1 MPVASSPSQVSPVA
15 ARASR
20 SGQAMLLLS
29 ALYFLSRFTGLL
41 QRTIIGALLPEAA
54 TDAYSIA
61 FNLPDILN
69 YLVAGGAISLT
80 FIPTFTR
87 LWDKGKEAEAWR
99 FFSTLISVMGAVLL
113 AATAIMMVFTPTFL
127 AISNPGLREI
137 NPATGL
143 VLPAK
148 QETFELAV
156 QMTRVILPAQIFF
169 YLGGLMLGVLNT
181 FKRFGATGWTG
192 PINNFIA
199 IVVAVGLWFWLHNPI
214 VFAWSILLGAF
225 VGNFLLPFLAL
236 RGGPRSHRPRFRV
249 RFDVGNP
256 SVRRF
261 FILTLP
267 IMLGVSLPVV
277 DWMVVSYFASSLP
290 EGTLTHLQ
298 YGNRLMIAAQGI
310 VGQSVAVASFPFLAS
325 MVALGNFNEF
335 SEFLRVN
342 LRRLSFVTL
351 PLSVLLVLGAT
362 PLCSLIF
369 GWGAYNDPAKIGET
383 ALSFAFFTI
392 GLFAWAAQGIVSRG
406 FYALGDTRTPT
417 IIGSALTIFF
427 FIPLCVL
434 SMKLNMGALG
444 LSLATTIGAAAYFGV
459 ALVFLEAKLKQ
470 RKYQAPIGL
479 DLLAGTLL
487 RTMSAC
493 ALMGVAGV
501 MALILGRE
509 IIPATKAGD
518 LLLLLGVWIV
528 AGFVFCGASSQFEIP
543 EWAWLSAKVRRRKR
557 R

>member
-1 MPVASSPSQVSPVA
+1 MSVAPPPATDST
-15 ARASR
+15 ARTGASR
-20 SGQAMLLLS
+20 PMQAMLILS

-41 QRTIIGALLPEAA
+41 QAQLISALMPATA
-54 TDAYSIA
+54 TDAYSVA
-61 FNLPDILN
+61 FDLPDYLN

-80 FIPTFTR
+80 FIPIFTR
-87 LWDKGKEAEAWR
+87 FWEKGKEAEAWR
-99 FFSTLISVMGAVLL
+99 FFSSLMCLMGAILFVV
-113 AATAIMMVFTPTFL
+113 TVIMMIFTPQLTTLTHPGFLEHDANGLPNPEKARTLEL
-127 AISNPGLREI
+127 AI
-137 NPATGL
+137 
-143 VLPAK
+143 
-148 QETFELAV
+148 
-156 QMTRVILPAQIFF
+156 QMTRVILPAQFFF
-169 YLGGLMLGVLNT
+169 YSGGLMLGVLNT
-181 FKRFGATGWTG
+181 FKRFGSSGWTSA
-192 PINNFIA
+192 IYNIVA
-199 IVVAVGLWFWLHNPI
+199 IVIAVPLWFLTKNPV
-214 VFAWSILLGAF
+214 VFAWGILIGAF
-225 VGNFLLPFLAL
+225 CGNFLMPWMAL
-236 RGGPRSHRPRFRV
+236 QSGPRSQRPRFRLL
-249 RFDVGNP
+249 FDVANP
-256 SVRRF
+256 NVRRF

-277 DWMVVSYFASSLP
+277 DWMVVSYFGSSLG
-290 EGTLTHLQ
+290 EGTLTHLKN
-298 YGNRLMIAAQGI
+298 GNRLMISAQGI
-310 VGQSVAVASFPFLAS
+310 VGQAVAVASFPFLAS
-325 MVALGNFNEF
+325 MVALGNYVEF
-335 SEFLRVN
+335 AEFLRTN

-362 PLCSLIF
+362 PICSLIF

-427 FIPLCVL
+427 FIPLCAL
-434 SMKLNMGALG
+434 SMHFNMGALG

-493 ALMGVAGV
+493 ALMGVAGI
-501 MALILGRE
+501 MALILGQG

-518 LLLLLGVWIV
+518 LVLLLWVWIV
-528 AGFVFCGASSQFEIP
+528 AGFVFCGASSQFEIL
-543 EWAWLSAKVRRRKR
+543 EWAWLSAKLRRRKR
-557 R
+557 G